1 MIDLH
6 FHCLPG
12 IDDGPPDWDAAVA
25 LCRAAAADGVT
36 TIVATPHVLRDRWL
50 NEDAAARDQ
59 LLIKLN
65 TLLGGTPAVLAG
77 CEYYF
82 SSDALELW
90 EQGSAGPLTGLNRSR
105 YLLVEFPAT
114 RIPEQAEAVLY
125 EMMLAGVRPVIAHP
139 ERNLVF
145 AEQPEKLER
154 FVEIGALA
162 QVTASS
168 ITGAFGRAAAA
179 ACEDFFRRGLIH
191 LVASDSHSIDRRPP
205 SMSAARE
212 VVRQRWGSD
221 AESVL
226 FEATQKAIVNDIADR
241 SLLIAD

>member
-12 IDDGPPDWDAAVA
+12 IDDGPRDWDAAVA

-36 TIVATPHVLRDRWL
+36 TIVATPHVLRDHWL
-50 NEDAAARDQ
+50 NEDSAKRDQ
-59 LLIKLN
+59 MIMKLN
-65 TLLGGTPAVLAG
+65 SLLGGSPAVLPG

-105 YLLVEFPAT
+105 YLLVEFPST
-114 RIPEQAEAVLY
+114 RIPDQAEEVLY
-125 EMMLAGVRPVIAHP
+125 EMTLAGVKPVIAHP

-145 AEQPEKLER
+145 AEQPEKLKR
-154 FVEIGALA
+154 FMELGALA

-168 ITGAFGRAAAA
+168 ITGAFGRAAYAA
-179 ACEDFFRRGLIH
+179 ADEFFRRGLIH
-191 LVASDSHSIDRRPP
+191 LVASDSHSLDRRPP

-212 VVRQRWGSD
+212 AVKERWGREAD
-221 AESVL
+221 EIL
-226 FEATQKAIVNDIADR
+226 FESMPNAIVKNEAPT
-241 SLLIAD
+241 

>member
-1 MIDLH
+1 MH

-12 IDDGPPDWDAAVA
+12 IDDGPSDWDAAVA

-36 TIVATPHVLRDRWL
+36 TIVATPHVLRDHWL
-50 NEDAAARDQ
+50 NEDSAKRDQ
-59 LLIKLN
+59 MIVKLN
-65 TLLGGTPAVLAG
+65 SLLGGSPAVLPG

-90 EQGSAGPLTGLNRSR
+90 EQGSAGPLTGLNRSS

-125 EMMLAGVRPVIAHP
+125 EMTLAGVKPVIAHP

-145 AEQPEKLER
+145 AQQPEKLQR

-168 ITGAFGRAAAA
+168 ITGDFGRSAYIAA
-179 ACEDFFRRGLIH
+179 EEFFRRGLIH
-191 LVASDSHSIDRRPP
+191 LVASDSHSLDKRPP
-205 SMSAARE
+205 AMSAARE
-212 VVRQRWGSD
+212 AVRQRWGTA

-226 FEATQKAIVNDIADR
+226 FDATQKAIINNEA
-241 SLLIAD
+241 AA